1 MMRRFAVLL
10 GVLACITALGV
21 AGCGSKTSSS
31 SVSNGAGGT
40 SSAAVRHK
48 RNRRAPEPCREDQ
61 VRTSSWILSKLF
73 SPITALA
80 GKVSALRS
88 QLLHGKY
95 NAADITGFALTMKN
109 SFELTDP
116 GSIGRSNT

>member
-10 GVLACITALGV
+10 GVLAC
-21 AGCGSKTSSS
+21 
-31 SVSNGAGGT
+31 
-40 SSAAVRHK
+40 
-48 RNRRAPEPCREDQ
+48 
-61 VRTSSWILSKLF
+61 
-73 SPITALA
+73 ITALA

-95 NAADITGFALTMKN
+95 NAADITGFALTIKN